1 MIVLNIFQYSWF
13 LDRIKQENDLFR
25 SEFLI
30 MLLMAYAEIRTKQ
43 NNHNNHKQNI
53 NHS

>member
-1 MIVLNIFQYSWF
+1 MIILNIFQYSWF

-30 MLLMAYAEIRTKQ
+30 MLLMTYAEIRSKRT
-43 NNHNNHKQNI
+43 NNANN
-53 NHS
+53 